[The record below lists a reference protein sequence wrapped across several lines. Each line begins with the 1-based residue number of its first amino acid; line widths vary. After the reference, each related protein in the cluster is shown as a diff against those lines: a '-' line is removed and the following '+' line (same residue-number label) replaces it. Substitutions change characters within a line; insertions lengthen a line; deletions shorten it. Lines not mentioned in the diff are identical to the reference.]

1 MPRLRG
7 VRLSSPLFYILR
19 RPASTSPLR
28 LAVPLPATRSL
39 TTTSSSPPGRKPAQW
54 PRHFRSILY
63 AIIFGLFGYHS
74 IDRIVDQFAG
84 PVYQPDTPED
94 QEAQRQIRE
103 QFDKLNIVKELRE
116 NPEFVE
122 WEAYG
127 NFSPEE
133 KRKRLT
139 TGGSGVVEPSRRSL
153 GNIGIN
159 STRVFWNEKDKTA
172 ISVLF
177 LGNGIDGWPGVVHG
191 GALAILLDE
200 GMGRVALRCVPAR
213 TGLTANLNIDYRKP
227 VLSGQFCTVTA
238 KYVPEKSNDRKA
250 AIKGEIRDSMGRLCT
265 EASALFVVPRTLT
278 LRKLGD
284 GF

>member
-1 MPRLRG
+1 MTTAMPRLSG

-139 TGGSGVVEPSRRSL
+139 TGGLRGSRALS
-153 GNIGIN
+153 
-159 STRVFWNEKDKTA
+159 SQRVFWNERDKTA